1 MSDTHEVWKAIAE
14 SKGLYSVSD
23 KGRVRNNETGCILKP
38 VDFSRGYLKVSI
50 KNGDRVEVNRMVHRL
65 VAMAFIPNPENK
77 PEVNHKNGIHGD
89 NCLENLEWATG
100 EENRSHAYETGLARH
115 KDDRYSGY
123 LYGIWKN
130 RKCKNRIRKW
140 DAEWNK
146 DFLVFWRW
154 CLDNGYSEGKHIC
167 LKDCNKGYYPD
178 NCYISNNKVNKKR
191 RDLYEKYICFGEE
204 MTIPELSAKYNIQ
217 NETLK
222 YRLKK
227 GMSAEEAVTTP
238 LMAKGRPRKE
248 VI

>member
-1 MSDTHEVWKAIAE
+1 MSDTHEVWKEIAE
-14 SKGLYSVSD
+14 SKGLYSVSN
-23 KGRVRNNETGCILKP
+23 KGRVRNNETGYILKP

-50 KNGDRVEVNRMVHRL
+50 RNGDGAEVNRMVHRL

-89 NCLENLEWATG
+89 NRLENLEWVTG

-130 RKCKNRIRKW
+130 RKNKNRI
-140 DAEWNK
+140 
-146 DFLVFWRW
+146 
-154 CLDNGYSEGKHIC
+154 
-167 LKDCNKGYYPD
+167 
-178 NCYISNNKVNKKR
+178 
-191 RDLYEKYICFGEE
+191 GEE
-204 MTIPELSAKYNIQ
+204 FTIPELCEKYAIQ
-217 NETLK
+217 TETLK

-227 GMSAEEAVTTP
+227 GMSVEEAVTTP

>member
-1 MSDTHEVWKAIAE
+1 MSDTHEVWKEIAE
-14 SKGLYSVSD
+14 SKGLYSVSN
-23 KGRVRNNETGCILKP
+23 KGRVRNNETGYILKP

-89 NCLENLEWATG
+89 NRLENLEWVTG
-100 EENRSHAYETGLARH
+100 EENRSHAYETGLVCH

-146 DFLVFWRW
+146 DFLVFRRW

-167 LKDCNKGYYPD
+167 LKDCNKGYCPD